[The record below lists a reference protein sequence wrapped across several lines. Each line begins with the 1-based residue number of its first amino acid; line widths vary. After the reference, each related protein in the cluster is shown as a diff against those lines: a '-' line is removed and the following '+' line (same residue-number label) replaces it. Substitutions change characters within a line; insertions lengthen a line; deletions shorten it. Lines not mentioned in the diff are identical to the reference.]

1 MTYLLKNVAFNTHRA
16 ALPSESRT
24 LATLFAA
31 LTRLRS
37 PPAASRDL
45 VAIVP
50 NQDVCDT
57 LRVVPCR
64 YRCIVRSRFSKLL
77 FFLPTDRISQE
88 TLDTCLHLFLS
99 LFFLLSSL
107 KIYIYI
113 HTCVYIF
120 CALPLDVPLGR
131 SASCVLLLT
140 NVQSARAVKTPRFAG
155 TPVRSS
161 HFLSLSL
168 FFFQFSPEAVG
179 IIFFFR
185 PTYLFIRFIPF
196 FSGNA
201 SYTFCVFAFILF
213 SSASRHRHHRHC
225 C

>member
-1 MTYLLKNVAFNTHRA
+1 MLRLTPTAPLSRA
-16 ALPSESRT
+16 SRAPSPPSSP
-24 LATLFAA
+24 
-31 LTRLRS
+31 RLRAFARLPPHPATS
-37 PPAASRDL
+37 SPLSQTRTCVTHCAWYPADTGVSCVRGFPNYCFFFLQTVSLRKLWPPAFTFFS
-45 VAIVP
+45 P
-50 NQDVCDT
+50 SSSCC
-57 LRVVPCR
+57 RV
-64 YRCIVRSRFSKLL
+64 SK
-77 FFLPTDRISQE
+77 
-88 TLDTCLHLFLS
+88 
-99 LFFLLSSL
+99 
-107 KIYIYI
+107 YIY
-113 HTCVYIF
+113 TCVYIF

-155 TPVRSS
+155 TPVHSS

-213 SSASRHRHHRHC
+213 SSASRHRHRRHC